1 MSNGILALCA
11 ADYRSF
17 HINCGGQDVKNGR
30 IWYEGDKGSE
40 SNAAA
45 RNYYRLGSNW
55 GFSSTGDFMD
65 DDNFYNN
72 KYTFQSNSNVV
83 DSGLYATARKTPL
96 SITYY
101 GYCLENG
108 NYTVRLHFAE
118 IEFTDE
124 KLYNNVARRVFD
136 VYIQVINYLFHP
148 KRLWMSFFFF
158 QKKPFE

>member
-1 MSNGILALCA
+1 
-11 ADYRSF
+11 
-17 HINCGGQDVKNGR
+17 
-30 IWYEGDKGSE
+30 
-40 SNAAA
+40 
-45 RNYYRLGSNW
+45 
-55 GFSSTGDFMD
+55 MD